1 MLAESYRVL
10 QVPFGA
16 QMPEVRRAYRQ
27 LVLQYHPDRN
37 REANAQEMF
46 LRVQAAYEFLQ
57 GYHSRPSSYYSPA
70 PGAPITPQEDA
81 KSKAERDWEKYQYV
95 YEPPADPKE
104 FAAWAEVGKER
115 VRRQAKK
122 DHEAYVKRTLVMKTK
137 WWYHLARLISYVVL
151 LFGAVFGLAVL
162 SAPFLFAWAGY
173 HYHPYYYKFI
183 VLGVIIIPIG
193 LRVLQMMRSLKEDI
207 AYYFGENLTEQN

>member
-37 REANAQEMF
+37 REPNAQETF

-57 GYHSRPSSYYSPA
+57 GYHANPSQFFAPSPVTSSQ
-70 PGAPITPQEDA
+70 PEDP

-122 DHEAYVKRTLVMKTK
+122 DHEAYIRRTLAMKAK
-137 WWYHLARLISYVVL
+137 WWYQLARLFSYLVL
-151 LFGAVFGLAVL
+151 LFGAVFGLGVL
-162 SAPFLFAWAGY
+162 LTPLWFAWIGY
-173 HYHPYYYKFI
+173 YYHPYYYRF
-183 VLGVIIIPIG
+183 VALGVIIIPMG
-193 LRVLQMMRSLKEDI
+193 LRVLQMMKSLKEDI
-207 AYYFGENLTEQN
+207 KYYFGENLTEQN

>member
-10 QVPFGA
+10 QVPFGT

-37 REANAQEMF
+37 REAGAQEMF

-57 GYHSRPSSYYSPA
+57 GYHSRPLYSYA
-70 PGAPITPQEDA
+70 PPVVPTEPA
-81 KSKAERDWEKYQYV
+81 KSKAEQDWEKYQYV

-122 DHEAYVKRTLVMKTK
+122 DHEAYIRRTLAMKTK
-137 WWYHLARLISYVVL
+137 WWYHLARSVSYVVL
-151 LFGAVFGLAVL
+151 VFGAVFGLAVL
-162 SAPFLFAWAGY
+162 VTPFLFAWAGY
-173 HYHPYYYKFI
+173 FYHPYYYKFI
-183 VLGVIIIPIG
+183 VLGVIILPIG
-193 LRVLQMMRSLKEDI
+193 LRVLQMMKSLKEDI
-207 AYYFGENLTEQN
+207 AYYFGENLNEQN

>member
-10 QVPFGA
+10 QVPLGA

-37 REANAQEMF
+37 HAPGANEMF

-57 GYHSRPSSYYSPA
+57 GYHSQPAAFYKPPVASPPS
-70 PGAPITPQEDA
+70 A
-81 KSKAERDWEKYQYV
+81 KSKAEQDWEKYQYV

-122 DHEAYVKRTLVMKTK
+122 DHEMYILRTLAMKAK
-137 WWYHLARLISYVVL
+137 WWYPLARLVSYLVL
-151 LFGAVFGLAVL
+151 CLGTAFGLAVL
-162 SAPFLFAWAGY
+162 LTPVMFGWAGY
-173 HYHPYYYKFI
+173 FYYSYYYRFI
-183 VLGVIIIPIG
+183 LLGVIIMPIG
-193 LRVLQMMRSLKEDI
+193 WRVLQMMKDLRQDI
-207 AYYFGENLTEQN
+207 KYYFGEDLPASKL